1 MNAAIRLQQRCS
13 EKVGKDSNDLA
24 ISTRLLV
31 SSSHIGCLIGK
42 GGAVISEMR
51 SVTRANIR
59 ILQKENVPK
68 IAREDEEMVQVK
80 HIFGLCLDLYF
91 VFHCKTKP
99 MFHFVV
105 VRLQEILMPL

>member
-1 MNAAIRLQQRCS
+1 MCLQERCS
-13 EKVGKDSNDLA
+13 EKVGKDTNDST

-31 SSSHIGCLIGK
+31 SSSNIGCLIGK

-68 IAREDEEMVQVK
+68 IAREDEEMVQVTK
-80 HIFGLCLDLYF
+80 HTHTI
-91 VFHCKTKP
+91 HIKCKTKP
-99 MFHFVV
+99 LIVHLLV
-105 VRLQEILMPL
+105 VRLQEILMQL